1 VFAGNSVY
9 MVLQREGLWRL
20 EAFGLGPGI
29 TVQERGWFQRH
40 GDGSGARRARP

>member
-1 VFAGNSVY
+1 

-20 EAFGLGPGI
+20 EAFGLGTGV

-40 GDGSGARRARP
+40 GDGSGSRRARP